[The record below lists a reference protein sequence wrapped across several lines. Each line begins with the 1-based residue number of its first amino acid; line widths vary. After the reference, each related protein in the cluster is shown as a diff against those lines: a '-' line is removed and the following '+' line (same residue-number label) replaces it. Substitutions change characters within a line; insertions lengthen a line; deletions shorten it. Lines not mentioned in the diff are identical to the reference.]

1 MNLDPDGRWDGAQD
15 QKKEKH
21 SNSALNDLLCPARIE
36 IITDNIAEK
45 LDEMA
50 DISEY
55 WRKNRDKKR
64 MPNAIRAA
72 MLMLAEELT
81 ILSKANEV
89 PR

>member
-1 MNLDPDGRWDGAQD
+1 MNLDPEGRLDGAQD
-15 QKKEKH
+15 GEKQKH
-21 SNSALNDLLCPARIE
+21 SNSALNDLLCPARIG
-36 IITDNIAEK
+36 ITTDHVAEK

-50 DISEY
+50 DIAEY

-81 ILSKANEV
+81 MLGKNEKANL
-89 PR
+89 